1 MVLVYTSLMS
11 TAHLPLLPA
20 ATGLDLAVDN
30 MINGWAQEAGRSEQA
45 ASLPAAAMPTLASG

>member
-11 TAHLPLLPA
+11 AAHLPLLPA

-30 MINGWAQEAGRSEQA
+30 MINGWAQKAGRSEQA
-45 ASLPAAAMPTLASG
+45 ASLPAAAMPT